1 MDACIHIYSDEDDV
15 RERARAHDNARDIYA
30 HDCGQL
36 PFGTLD
42 PRAFELIV
50 RDLFDEK
57 KVEATW
63 DWYDTAFRIND
74 GSDNGIDVQ
83 LMKDRVIAG
92 IVQCKRYTSKEFTM
106 PEVRGEWIKICRRS
120 LVISDL
126 LPPDGLPFRY
136 ILVVSDNVN
145 GETQQYFQRNS
156 TALADL
162 IGRKTDYLKALV
174 AVRDKYA
181 LLRKSPLLK
190 EKTGQALYDMVYPQ
204 FERLNI
210 ELYTRESLSPLVRAS
225 DNLMS
230 IYFRREVYFSQQSVL
245 DFFREVYPEGAIAAD
260 VRAMHAENV
269 YTHYGNENLLSA
281 GRLNAFI
288 FPAGERLS
296 VRMLGEFLKDK
307 MPEVAGNYPVM
318 LVCPANA
325 FDPADQCSI
334 DALISECQGTVILQ
348 AGCGIVPGTM
358 LNTWKNDGW
367 LSADSEG
374 LYPGRAQYQAGWC
387 WVKSGVGDIHRFIL
401 LETCDCDAALS
412 YAGRALRL
420 AFNDVNLWPVLN
432 TDYYT
437 PAGSSGTV
445 LDDRLSL
452 SIADDGHRRPNV
464 LLVSSS
470 CALTQ
475 EHFNAQIRRFES
487 LRQKRFLGVIF
498 CHQSQ
503 VEITDGIRYASGIY
517 PASAGDDLLHADN
530 GPIPALLIRDKS
542 VTSAMFCL
550 RFNSAGDEFTA
561 TSSYMWQWHN
571 GCFYEVADGIQLELQ
586 RVLLDP
592 FTDPPQFLVQE
603 GVNAFRHALVTCAPP
618 YAGYFVH
625 YALSGPRS
633 YVYPQVN
640 TFLQQRRGIRKV
652 IRALS
657 YLSMHPS
664 LSWNGNHAV
673 TGHLLWNGVGTPES
687 VMGWL
692 PDEMSDTQ
700 VDAILT
706 QWIQDG
712 GEHCDLSVF
721 ADVEEDLPSH
731 GRSIRQDLTRANIA
745 EPAAE
750 ADSFA
755 APRSTRRAWLFPLN
769 PLLSRTRNDDLAE
782 LECYLSNLWTVK
794 NG

>member
-1 MDACIHIYSDEDDV
+1 MDANIRIYSDEEDDQ
-15 RERARAHDNARDIYA
+15 ERALARENSRDIYA

-57 KVEATW
+57 KSEAAW

-83 LMKDRVIAG
+83 LMKDRVTVG
-92 IVQCKRYTSKEFTM
+92 IVQCKRYSSKAFSM
-106 PEVRGEWIKICRRS
+106 PEVRDEWIKICLRS
-120 LVISDL
+120 LLIKDL
-126 LPPDGLPFRY
+126 FPPEDLPFRY

-145 GETQQYFQRNS
+145 GETQQYFQRNP
-156 TALADL
+156 TALADY
-162 IGRKTDYLKALV
+162 INQKTDYLKRLV
-174 AVRDKYA
+174 SVRDKYA
-181 LLRKSPLLK
+181 LLRNSPLLEGK
-190 EKTGQALYDMVYPQ
+190 SGQALYDMVHPQ

-210 ELYTRESLSPLVRAS
+210 KLYTRESLSPLVRAS
-225 DNLMS
+225 DNLMGT
-230 IYFRREVYFSQQSVL
+230 YFRREVYFSQRSVL
-245 DFFREVYPEGAIAAD
+245 DFFREIYPEAAIAAD
-260 VRAMHAENV
+260 VRAKHAENV

-288 FPAGERLS
+288 FPASERLS
-296 VRMLGEFLKDK
+296 VRMVGDFLKEK
-307 MPEVAGNYPVM
+307 MPDVAGYPVM

-325 FDPADQCSI
+325 FDPTDQSSI
-334 DALISECQGTVILQ
+334 DALISDCQGTIILQ

-358 LNTWKNDGW
+358 LNAWKSDGW
-367 LSADSEG
+367 LCADSVG
-374 LYPGRAQYQAGWC
+374 LFPGRALYQAGWC
-387 WVKSGVGDIHRFIL
+387 WVRSDKGDIHRFIL
-401 LETCDCDAALS
+401 LETCDCDDALS

-445 LDDRLSL
+445 LDDRLYL
-452 SIADDGHRRPNV
+452 SIADDGQQRPNI

-470 CALTQ
+470 CSLTQ
-475 EHFNAQIRRFES
+475 ERFNAQIRRFES

-498 CHQSQ
+498 CHQSL
-503 VEITDGIRYASGIY
+503 VEITDGIRHASGIY
-517 PASAGDDLLHADN
+517 PASAGCDLLHADN
-530 GPIPALLIRDKS
+530 GPIPALLIRDKG
-542 VTSAMFCL
+542 VTCAMFCL
-550 RFNSAGDEFTA
+550 RLNSADDEFTA
-561 TSSYMWQWHN
+561 TSCYLWQWHN
-571 GCFYEVADGIQLELQ
+571 GCFYEVENGIQLELQ

-592 FTDPPQFLVQE
+592 FTDPLQCLVQK
-603 GVNAFRHALVTCAPP
+603 GVNAFRHALVTCNPP

-625 YALSGPRS
+625 YALSGPKS

-664 LSWNGNHAV
+664 VSWNGDHAV
-673 TGHLLWNGVGTPES
+673 TGHLLWNGEGTPES

-692 PDEMSDTQ
+692 PDEMSDMQ

-706 QWIQDG
+706 RWIHDG
-712 GEHCDLSVF
+712 GQHCDLSVF
-721 ADVEEDLPSH
+721 ADVEDELPPH

-769 PLLSRTRNDDLAE
+769 PLLGRTRNDDPAE
-782 LECYLSNLWTVK
+782 LERYLSSLWTVK

>member
-92 IVQCKRYTSKEFTM
+92 IVQCKRYSSKAFTM
-106 PEVRGEWIKICRRS
+106 PEVRDEWIKICLRS

-307 MPEVAGNYPVM
+307 MPEVA
-318 LVCPANA
+318 
-325 FDPADQCSI
+325 
-334 DALISECQGTVILQ
+334 
-348 AGCGIVPGTM
+348 
-358 LNTWKNDGW
+358 
-367 LSADSEG
+367 
-374 LYPGRAQYQAGWC
+374 
-387 WVKSGVGDIHRFIL
+387 
-401 LETCDCDAALS
+401 
-412 YAGRALRL
+412 
-420 AFNDVNLWPVLN
+420 
-432 TDYYT
+432 
-437 PAGSSGTV
+437 
-445 LDDRLSL
+445 
-452 SIADDGHRRPNV
+452 
-464 LLVSSS
+464 
-470 CALTQ
+470 
-475 EHFNAQIRRFES
+475 
-487 LRQKRFLGVIF
+487 
-498 CHQSQ
+498 
-503 VEITDGIRYASGIY
+503 
-517 PASAGDDLLHADN
+517 
-530 GPIPALLIRDKS
+530 
-542 VTSAMFCL
+542 
-550 RFNSAGDEFTA
+550 
-561 TSSYMWQWHN
+561 
-571 GCFYEVADGIQLELQ
+571 
-586 RVLLDP
+586 
-592 FTDPPQFLVQE
+592 
-603 GVNAFRHALVTCAPP
+603 
-618 YAGYFVH
+618 
-625 YALSGPRS
+625 
-633 YVYPQVN
+633 
-640 TFLQQRRGIRKV
+640 
-652 IRALS
+652 
-657 YLSMHPS
+657 
-664 LSWNGNHAV
+664 
-673 TGHLLWNGVGTPES
+673 
-687 VMGWL
+687 
-692 PDEMSDTQ
+692 
-700 VDAILT
+700 
-706 QWIQDG
+706 
-712 GEHCDLSVF
+712 
-721 ADVEEDLPSH
+721 
-731 GRSIRQDLTRANIA
+731 
-745 EPAAE
+745 
-750 ADSFA
+750 
-755 APRSTRRAWLFPLN
+755 
-769 PLLSRTRNDDLAE
+769 
-782 LECYLSNLWTVK
+782 
-794 NG
+794 